1 MTRRS
6 PKVSLQN
13 RNLWSARSGVEFSGK
28 LCYKDELYTTEE
40 TFALFN
46 EVENPS
52 QLSEILSD
60 VSGKFSIIIQSGEEL
75 FFAHAPSGA
84 AVPLFHTSIGSGFVS
99 DNYYGIENELEPR
112 PWNPILGVEL
122 LARGEIWGGE
132 TLHPDIYQI
141 TRGMLVSFSS
151 ESSSF
156 ECQRYYDVY
165 QAERSS
171 NDQQQIFDE
180 LLCVLDSIFSRL
192 KQRANTEPILLGLSG
207 GYDSRLL
214 ALMLKRHEFDRVFTY
229 TVNTQSSYDQ
239 DVAERLADQ
248 LDFEWIPIEHTHR
261 KIQQMYK
268 SNIWWDIEELTGGY
282 GVHCPNP
289 SSLVTYSKLSELESY
304 PNDGILLSGIT
315 PADGVHIPPFML
327 EQNEIQ
333 VDKVAK
339 YIVEDECSNM
349 PLKDGTAD
357 ALAARVSDWIP
368 FDGPVSNST
377 AIDILTNFYIHKHH
391 FSNATLRADYF
402 GYEDYRPY
410 QDPAFLGFYAS
421 LPIDQKYKRNC
432 IENFTEQ
439 LNQKLAPTVPIG
451 RDNGPIQSRVK
462 SELKDI
468 IIGSPL
474 EIPARALK
482 RMVETYE
489 SDSAGEYA
497 IKYGFLSETLFNEI
511 HSEECHYRYYLG
523 RDALSQSRCGP
534 TDHPSQ

>member
-1 MTRRS
+1 MTERP

-13 RNLWSARSGVEFSGK
+13 PSFWSARDGVKFSGEFY
-28 LCYKDELYTTEE
+28 YKDKLHSTEE
-40 TFALFN
+40 TFAVFD
-46 EVENPS
+46 EIENPS
-52 QLSEILSD
+52 QLSEIMSD
-60 VSGKFSIIIQSGEEL
+60 VSGKFSIIIQNGEEL

-84 AVPLFHTSIGSGFVS
+84 AVPLFHTSIGDGFVS
-99 DNYYGIENELEPR
+99 DNYYKVENILQPQ

-122 LARGEIWGGE
+122 LSRGEIWGKN
-132 TLHPDIYQI
+132 TLHPNVYKI

-165 QAERSS
+165 QTEKSS

-180 LLCVLDSIFSRL
+180 LSSVLDSIFSRL

-214 ALMLKRHEFDRVFTY
+214 ALMLKRHEFDRVFAY
-229 TVNTQSSYDQ
+229 TVNTQSSYDM

-282 GVHCPNP
+282 GIHCPIP
-289 SSLVTYSKLSELESY
+289 SSLVTYSTLSELEIH
-304 PNDGILLSGIT
+304 PNEGILLFGLT
-315 PADGVHIPPFML
+315 PADGIHIPRFMI
-327 EQNEIQ
+327 EQSEIQ

-339 YIVEDECSNM
+339 YIVDDECSYM
-349 PLKDGTAD
+349 PLKDRTTD
-357 ALAARVSDWIP
+357 TLAARISDWIP
-368 FDGPVSNST
+368 FDGSVSNST

-391 FSNATLRADYF
+391 FGGSTLRADYF
-402 GYEDYRPY
+402 GYKNYYPF
-410 QDPAFLGFYAS
+410 QDPDFFDFYAS
-421 LPIDQKYKRNC
+421 LPVEQKYERNC
-432 IENFTEQ
+432 LENFTEQ

-451 RDNGPIQSRVK
+451 GGDSAIQTMAK
-462 SELKDI
+462 NKLKDI

-474 EIPARALK
+474 EIPIRTLK
-482 RMVETYE
+482 RMIESNV
-489 SDSAGEYA
+489 SDSVDEYA
-497 IKYGFLSETLFNEI
+497 IKYGFLSETMFDEV
-511 HSEECHYRYYLG
+511 HTGECHYRYYLG
-523 RDALSQSRCGP
+523 RDALSQSRSGP
-534 TDHPSQ
+534 TDHASQ